1 MDEIF
6 LPLERFVGQPLE
18 EKLKANIRPKEKDG
32 MYLYRYSDKVIVPRN
47 HPVLVKCRGLV
58 LDKDGKV
65 LNYPFDRFFNPHEKE
80 STDIDWETAQI
91 QEKVDG
97 SLICVFYY
105 NDEWQVTTRGSFYP
119 NPLADSDFA
128 DLFMMYFSN
137 FEGLK
142 KNFCYM
148 FELVTDKNRIVT
160 WYEESFV
167 VLLGIRS
174 LETLMEVPYPIVDI
188 TAKALGVRRP
198 RLYEAKNLEEC
209 RRLFAGLKDDEE
221 GFVAVDL
228 DSNRLKMKQDSYLAL
243 SKIKMLKDDDL
254 LDYVRGL
261 TELDS
266 ELLQKDEEITSRMNQ
281 IRSEWD
287 AFLLILEMVYEGLNK
302 SSRKA
307 FALEAIT
314 YPFKKFLFQKLDNRE
329 VRTVKLGYEE
339 LLDWVYPPG
348 VRGSTST
355 TIKGE
360 K

>member
-1 MDEIF
+1 MDEIYI
-6 LPLERFVGQPLE
+6 PLERFIGHPLE
-18 EKLKANIRPKEKDG
+18 QKVKDNIRPKEKDG

-47 HPVLVKCRGLV
+47 HPVLVKCRGLI
-58 LDKDGKV
+58 LDKDGRV

-105 NDEWQVTTRGSFYP
+105 NDQWQVTTRGSFYP
-119 NPLADSDFA
+119 NPLADSDFSL
-128 DLFMMYFSN
+128 LFKEYFDA
-137 FEGLK
+137 FDKLTR
-142 KNFCYM
+142 NFCYM
-148 FELVTDKNRIVT
+148 FELVTDRNRIVT

-167 VLLGIRS
+167 VLLGVRN
-174 LETLMEVPYPIVDI
+174 LETLIEVPYIVVDRVAI
-188 TAKALGVRRP
+188 ELQVRRP

-209 RRLFAGLKDDEE
+209 RKLFSGLKDDEE

-228 DSNRLKMKQDSYLAL
+228 NSNRIKLKQDSYLTL
-243 SKIKMLKDDDL
+243 SNIKMLKDNDI

-266 ELLQKDEEITSRMNQ
+266 ELLQKDEEILARTNQ

-287 AFLLILEMVYEGLNK
+287 AFLGILEMVFGGLNK
-302 SSRKA
+302 DTRKE

-314 YPFKKFLFQKLDNRE
+314 YPFRKFLFQKLDGRE
-329 VRTVKLGYEE
+329 VRVVKLSYDE
-339 LLDWVYPPG
+339 LNAWVYPPG
-348 VRGSTST
+348 VQTLATRTNQD
-355 TIKGE
+355 E
-360 K
+360 

>member
-6 LPLERFVGQPLE
+6 LPLERFVGHSLE
-18 EKLKANIRPKEKDG
+18 EDLKANIRPKEKDG

-58 LDKDGKV
+58 LDRDGRV

-105 NDEWQVTTRGSFYP
+105 NGQWQVTTRGSFYP
-119 NPLADSDFA
+119 NPLADADFSL
-128 DLFMMYFSN
+128 LFKEHFTN
-137 FEGLK
+137 FDTLK

-148 FELVTDKNRIVT
+148 FELVTDENRIVT
-160 WYEESFV
+160 WYDESFV

-174 LETLMEVPYPIVDI
+174 LETLLEVPYPIVDI
-188 TAKALGVRRP
+188 AAKALGVRRP
-198 RLYEAKNLEEC
+198 HQYEAKNLEEC
-209 RRLFAGLKDDEE
+209 RQLFSKLKDDEE

-243 SKIKMLKDDDL
+243 SKIKMLKDDDI

-266 ELLQKDEEITSRMNQ
+266 ELLQKDEEIMARMSQ

-287 AFLLILEMVYEGLNK
+287 EFLQILEMIFEGLNK
-302 SSRKA
+302 SSRKE
-307 FALEAIT
+307 FALGAIT
-314 YPFKKFLFQKLDNRE
+314 YPFKKFLFQKLDGRD
-329 VRTVKLGYEE
+329 VKTVKLSYDE

-348 VRGSTST
+348 VHGLAT
-355 TIKGE
+355 TARLE